1 MSKRTSQLSG
11 SVMLTPD
18 GKQWQL
24 QNGIKKIPYT
34 PVASANSASRRSGAM
49 TPFSGP
55 KDIATFTK
63 REDGRRN
70 GRNRMKFM
78 SSNNKDLS
86 DSVNFPAGD
95 ELQGTMGF

>member
-1 MSKRTSQLSG
+1 MQTR
-11 SVMLTPD
+11 
-18 GKQWQL
+18 
-24 QNGIKKIPYT
+24 
-34 PVASANSASRRSGAM
+34 VASINSASRCGGVA

-70 GRNRMKFM
+70 LRSRMKFM

-95 ELQGTMGF
+95 ELKGTMGSNKQPRFPKLHGEETDL

>member
-1 MSKRTSQLSG
+1 MRSSG
-11 SVMLTPD
+11 LV
-18 GKQWQL
+18 
-24 QNGIKKIPYT
+24 
-34 PVASANSASRRSGAM
+34 

-63 REDGRRN
+63 REDGRRAT
-70 GRNRMKFM
+70 RSRMKFM

-95 ELQGTMGF
+95 ELKGTTGGNKQPRFPKLHGEEMDL